1 MSWKKRIF
9 KEHIKETIF
18 ATVFSCTFAL
28 TIMIANFFFDWN
40 FDWKEIDPIE
50 MPPLWIRGVASFFTW
65 FTLWNWL
72 FNLYFYKALYSICKF
87 LWISYSKYEKLK
99 KQIWVWLMLLVTFV
113 LIPLIID
120 ILNSIISI
128 LFNIFQFLISTIP
141 YMGISAT
148 ISAVVVLSYI
158 YITKKEVFVIH
169 KKIIFKLWINQK
181 NKDL

>member
-1 MSWKKRIF
+1 MSWKRKIF

-18 ATVFSCTFAL
+18 SMVFSLTFAL
-28 TIMIANFFFDWN
+28 VLMIANFFFDWN
-40 FDWKEIDPIE
+40 FDWKKIDPIE
-50 MPPLWIRGVASFFTW
+50 MPQLWIRGVASFFTW

-72 FNLYFYKALYSICKF
+72 FNLYFYRVLYWICK
-87 LWISYSKYEKLK
+87 LSWIRYSEYKKLK
-99 KQIWVWLMLLVTFV
+99 QKIWIWLMLLVTFV

-120 ILNSIISI
+120 ILNSLISI

-158 YITKKEVFVIH
+158 YIRKKESFVIH
-169 KKIIFKLWINQK
+169 KK
-181 NKDL
+181 

>member
-1 MSWKKRIF
+1 MNWKRKIF

-18 ATVFSCTFAL
+18 ATVFSLTFAL
-28 TIMIANFFFDWN
+28 VLMVANFFFDWN
-40 FDWKEIDPIE
+40 FDWEEIDPIE

-72 FNLYFYKALYSICKF
+72 FNLYFYKVLYWICKLF
-87 LWISYSKYEKLK
+87 GIRYSEYKKLK
-99 KQIWVWLMLLVTFV
+99 QKIWVWLMLLVTFV
-113 LIPLIID
+113 LIPLIVD
-120 ILNSIISI
+120 ILNSLISI

-158 YITKKEVFVIH
+158 YITKKEAFVIH
-169 KKIIFKLWINQK
+169 KK
-181 NKDL
+181 